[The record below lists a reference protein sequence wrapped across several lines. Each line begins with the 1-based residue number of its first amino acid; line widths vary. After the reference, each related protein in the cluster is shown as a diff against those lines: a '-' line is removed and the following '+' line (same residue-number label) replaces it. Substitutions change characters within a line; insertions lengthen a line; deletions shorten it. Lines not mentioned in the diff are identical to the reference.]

1 MSPILE
7 ALKDPDTLETEASIA
22 DLMPAPEGPALAMAL
37 RLAAKLI
44 RAKKSADEINAASA
58 EAQRLAD
65 GW

>member
-7 ALKDPDTLETEASIA
+7 ALKDPDTLELEASMA
-22 DLMPAPEGPALAMAL
+22 DLLPLPEGPALALAL

-44 RAKKSADEINAASA
+44 RAKATADQINAASA